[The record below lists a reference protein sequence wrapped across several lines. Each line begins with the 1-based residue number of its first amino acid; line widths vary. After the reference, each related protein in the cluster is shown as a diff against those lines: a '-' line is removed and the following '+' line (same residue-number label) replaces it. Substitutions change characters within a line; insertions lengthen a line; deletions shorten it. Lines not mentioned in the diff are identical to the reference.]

1 MSLKDGK
8 QELAA
13 KLLIWTASRASRN
26 KNPLDRACRRFIA
39 WVTKEDPENNFM
51 RDPIIDEDDGFD
63 PDELDAYQ
71 RGETD
76 NTTYN

>member
-1 MSLKDGK
+1 MSLKNNK
-8 QELAA
+8 QELSA
-13 KLLIWTASRASRN
+13 KLLIWIASRASRN
-26 KNPLDRACRRFIA
+26 KNILDRACRRFVSWA
-39 WVTKEDPENNFM
+39 MKPDPQNDFM

-76 NTTYN
+76 